1 MHVLFADR
9 FKTRGDSLKYLR
21 GLSLS
26 LFNLNPKE
34 FPKELF
40 GREKELDELVRL
52 VKARRWIAILGPRM
66 VGKTSLIKAANVKLE
81 KTGVK
86 AIYVNLWGAKGTHG
100 LLNALAQGL
109 NKENS
114 VLQKIKDIANRTEGV
129 SFGPGGISISLSKR
143 PMTTMWDLLGAIGK
157 QAGDCV
163 IELDEVQE
171 LSAIS
176 GHLLRLLANI
186 FNTHPNVV
194 FILTGSMFGLMKTLL
209 EPRSTSPMYGRSPAK
224 LYLQPFPKE
233 KSSEFLKKGFQESHE
248 ATTEKQMEEAVEKLD
263 GIPGWLTLYGNNVA
277 IRKLPHKKAMEE
289 TISEGMKITK
299 DELEHFL
306 QGRDRTTYLATL
318 KVAATSARWREIKA
332 GIETRRNSVANDATV
347 QNALENLKAAMLINE
362 EEGVYTVKDP
372 MLRTLLLTSQI
383 T

>member
-1 MHVLFADR
+1 VHGLSSDR
-9 FKTRGDSLKYLR
+9 FKTREDPLKYLR

-34 FPKELF
+34 FPEELF
-40 GREKELDELVRL
+40 GRENESDELVRL
-52 VKARRWIAILGPRM
+52 VKARRWIAIMGPRM
-66 VGKTSLIKAANVKLE
+66 VGKTSLIKAVNVKLE
-81 KTGVK
+81 KMGVR
-86 AIYVNLWGAKGTHG
+86 AIYVNLWGAKGTNG

-109 NKENS
+109 NTESS
-114 VLQKIKDIANRTEGV
+114 VLQKIRNIADRTEGV
-129 SFGPGGISISLSKR
+129 SIGPGGISISFSRR
-143 PMTTMWDLLGAIGK
+143 PMTTTWEVLGAIGK

-186 FNTHPNVV
+186 FNTHPNVI

-209 EPRSTSPMYGRSPAK
+209 EPRSTSPMYGRPPAK
-224 LYLQPFPKE
+224 LYLQPFTKE
-233 KSSEFLKKGFQESHE
+233 KSSEFLKKGFQECHE
-248 ATTEKQMEEAVEKLD
+248 AIPEEQIEEAVEKLD

-277 IRKLPHKKAMEE
+277 IRKLSHKKAMEE
-289 TISEGMKITK
+289 TVSEGTKITK

-306 QGRDRTTYLATL
+306 QGRDRTTYLAAL
-318 KVAATSARWREIKA
+318 KVAATSARWKEVKVA
-332 GIETRRNSVANDATV
+332 IETRRNSVPNDATV
-347 QNALENLKAAMLINE
+347 QNTLENLKVAMLLDE
-362 EEGVYTVKDP
+362 KEGVYTVKDP